1 MLKVLLVDD
10 EPNVRLGVK
19 MMIPWDELGL
29 EVIDEGEDGDDGLN
43 KILIL
48 DPDIVIADVK
58 MPGMTGIRM
67 IDAAIKNGFKGKA
80 VILSGYS
87 DFSYAKEAMSLGVKR
102 FILKPVDE
110 DELIECLKTLIAE
123 INAERESVLQLRK
136 SSEFINENA
145 IKELLIGGASDLD
158 NSALKEYSSGRKF
171 NVVLISAIEKNS
183 FESRQFIL
191 DKIRSRLSDMENVD
205 AVPID
210 LNGMLAVIFKDSPD
224 ERIQECMN
232 RINFDYRGQIFAAIG
247 RSVDSAKEISAS
259 YRSADEIYGSRF
271 LYLHYGVVSADSLN
285 SSGTE
290 DIPSPESIAAQLF
303 PLMEIN
309 DTERLESCF
318 ARFQESL
325 FRNGLTPEKIRV
337 ICITTVLNTKN
348 LIIKSVGEKK
358 AEPFKDDHIVSQ
370 IGSLG
375 SLHEIIELMKKEFTE
390 FSDSVYGRTTK
401 STMER
406 VVQYIHANYKQE
418 LRLEMLAG
426 IFGYNSAYLGKV
438 FHQYMGDN
446 FNNYLDKI
454 RITEAKRLLAEDE
467 YKVYEVA
474 ERVGYTNINYFH
486 NKFKKYVGVSPLS
499 YKKACLAGEDPD
511 KAADEKEQK

>member
-43 KILIL
+43 KILIH

-58 MPGMTGIRM
+58 MPGMTGIQM

-87 DFSYAKEAMSLGVKR
+87 DFAYAKEAMSLGVKR

-110 DELIECLKTLIAE
+110 DELIECLKALVSE
-123 INAERESVLQLRK
+123 IKEEKESSLQLQK
-136 SSEFINENA
+136 GSEFLNENA
-145 IKELLIGGASDLD
+145 IKELLIGGASASDS
-158 NSALKEYSSGRKF
+158 SALKEYSSGRKF
-171 NVVLISAIEKNS
+171 NVVLISATEKNS

-191 DKIRSRLSDMENVD
+191 DKIRSRLSEMENVD

-224 ERIQECMN
+224 ERIQECMS
-232 RINFDYRGQIFAAIG
+232 RLNFDYRGMIFAAIG
-247 RSVDSAKEISAS
+247 ESVHSAKEISAS
-259 YRSADEIYGSRF
+259 YRSANEIYNNRF
-271 LYLHYGVVSADSLN
+271 LYLHYGVISAEKIRSRSD
-285 SSGTE
+285 E
-290 DIPSPESIAAQLF
+290 DIPAPETIAAQFF
-303 PLMEIN
+303 PFMEIN
-309 DTERLESCF
+309 DKKRLEGCF

-325 FRNGLTPEKIRV
+325 CRKSFTPEKICV

-358 AEPFKDDHIVSQ
+358 AEPFKDDYIVSQ

-375 SLHEIIELMKKEFTE
+375 SLHDIIELMKKEFTE

-406 VVQYIHANYKQE
+406 VVQYIHANYNQE
-418 LRLEMLAG
+418 LRLEMLAN

-474 ERVGYTNINYFH
+474 ERIGYTNINYFH

-499 YKKACLAGEDPD
+499 YKKACLAGEKPD
-511 KAADEKEQK
+511 ENDGKGQD